1 MTRDLLR
8 ETVLAIGAAAF
19 VIVMAVGLAVIL
31 TGCASIEGSGF
42 QNSGAHHRPAC
53 VTRDARGNEDW
64 RSC

>member
-8 ETVLAIGAAAF
+8 ETVIAIGAAAF
-19 VIVMAVGLAVIL
+19 VIVMAFGLAVIL
-31 TGCASIEGSGF
+31 TGCEGAGF
-42 QNSGAHHRPAC
+42 ENTGRRSTPAC